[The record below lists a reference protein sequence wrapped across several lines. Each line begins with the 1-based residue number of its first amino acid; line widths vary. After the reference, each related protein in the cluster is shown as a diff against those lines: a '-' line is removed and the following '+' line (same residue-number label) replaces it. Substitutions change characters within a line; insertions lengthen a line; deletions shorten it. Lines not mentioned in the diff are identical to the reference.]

1 VRQAPWVL
9 GVADPRDESRFL
21 TRLVADGRALATSS
35 DSLTTFTPDYRHHH
49 IFDPRTGRSPLAL
62 SGVTVAAPSGALA
75 DALTKVFFVAGPDQV
90 DHLARQWNV
99 DVMWVDKQGNRG
111 ITPGLRQI

>member
-1 VRQAPWVL
+1 MTVV
-9 GVADPRDESRFL
+9 
-21 TRLVADGRALATSS
+21 SS
-35 DSLTTFTPDYRHHH
+35 PPVSE
-49 IFDPRTGRSPLAL
+49 SPLPVRGLAAAYVIEYGPPG
-62 SGVTVAAPSGALA
+62 SPVTVAAPSGALA